1 MRSARTRAQYQYQ
14 YQHRRQGL
22 GQSQSQYRA
31 GRPFAL
37 ASVLLV
43 LAAMLAFLTLPSTQ
57 AHAADTLLSQGRTAT
72 ASSTENAGTPAAD
85 AVDGNTGTR
94 WSSAFSDP
102 QWLEVDLG
110 ASASIDK
117 VVLNW
122 ETAYGKA
129 YQIQTSAD
137 GTNWTSV
144 YSTTTGAGGIETLNV
159 TGTGRYVRMYGTA
172 RATGYGYSL
181 WEFQVYGTTGATSP
195 PTGCGSTDVAQGRT
209 ATASSTEN
217 AGTPAADA
225 VDGNT
230 GTRWSSAASDPQWLQ
245 VDLGSSQTICQVVLN
260 WETAYGTAYQIQTS
274 ADGTNWT
281 SVYSTTTGKGGVET
295 LNVTGTGRYVRMYG
309 TARATGYG
317 YSLWEFGVYTSGSGG
332 TTSPP
337 PSGPP
342 TTDTP
347 DLGPNVT
354 VFDPSMSTSSIQSTL
369 DTVFNQQQTNQF
381 GTQRNALLFKPGNYS
396 VSANVGFN
404 TQVSGLG
411 LSPDDVNINGYVTV
425 DAGWFNG
432 NATQNFWREASNLSI
447 TPPSGTDTWATAQGT
462 SLRRVDVH
470 GDLKLD
476 PTGDY
481 WASGGFL
488 ADSRVSGAINSG
500 SQQQWLTRNTT
511 MGSWNGSVWNMVFVG
526 DTGAPAQNF
535 PNPSHTVVN
544 QTPVSS
550 EAPFL
555 YWDTGS
561 STYKVF
567 VPGLQT
573 NSAGAS
579 WINGTPAGTSLP
591 MHTFYVT
598 KPGDTAETMNAAL
611 AAGDNLL
618 VTPGVYHLDQT
629 LQITRPDTVMLGM
642 GMATLVPDNGVTAIQ
657 TADVNGTRIAGF
669 LIDAGTTNSNTL
681 VQIGPAGASA
691 DHSADPAVI
700 QDFFVRIGGTGA
712 VGKATTSLVINSRN
726 TIGDNFWLWRADHGS
741 NTGWTVNTADTGMVV
756 NGDNMTMYGL
766 AVEHYQ
772 KYEVLWNANGGRT
785 YFFQNEMPY
794 DPPNQAAWM
803 NGSTN
808 GYAAYKV
815 ADSVTSH
822 EAWGVGSYC
831 YFNVNPAVVS
841 DRAFEVPDTPGV
853 KFHDLLTVS
862 LGGVGTISHV
872 INNTGAAANSTTNN
886 VYLPSYP

>member
-1 MRSARTRAQYQYQ
+1 MRSAPTRAQHLPRATLHDQ
-14 YQHRRQGL
+14 
-22 GQSQSQYRA
+22 A
-31 GRPFAL
+31 GRPLAL
-37 ASVLLV
+37 WSVLLV
-43 LAAMLAFLTLPSTQ
+43 LAAMLAVFMSPPSS
-57 AHAADTLLSQGRTAT
+57 AHAADTLLSQGKTAT
-72 ASSTENAGTPAAD
+72 ASSVENAGTPASA
-85 AVDGNTGTR
+85 AVDGNTTGTR

-110 ASASIDK
+110 ATATIDK
-117 VVLNW
+117 VVLTWEAAYGKAYQIQTSVDGSTWTPVYSTTTSPGGTETLNVSGTGRYVRLYGTARATGYGYSLYEFQVYGTTGGTTPPPTTCGTTDAAQGKAATASSTENAGTPASAAVDGNTGTRWSSAAGDPQWLQVDLGSSQPICQVVLNW

-137 GTNWTSV
+137 GTNWTTV
-144 YSTTTGAGGIETLNV
+144 YSTTTGAGGVETLNV
-159 TGTGRYVRMYGTA
+159 SGTGRYVR
-172 RATGYGYSL
+172 
-181 WEFQVYGTTGATSP
+181 VYGT
-195 PTGCGSTDVAQGRT
+195 
-209 ATASSTEN
+209 
-217 AGTPAADA
+217 
-225 VDGNT
+225 
-230 GTRWSSAASDPQWLQ
+230 
-245 VDLGSSQTICQVVLN
+245 
-260 WETAYGTAYQIQTS
+260 
-274 ADGTNWT
+274 
-281 SVYSTTTGKGGVET
+281 
-295 LNVTGTGRYVRMYG
+295 VRG
-309 TARATGYG
+309 TGYG
-317 YSLWEFGVYTSGSGG
+317 YSLWEFGVHTGSGG
-332 TTSPP
+332 TTPP
-337 PSGPP
+337 PTGPP
-342 TTDTP
+342 TSDTP
-347 DLGPNVT
+347 DFGPNVT
-354 VFDPSMSTSSIQSTL
+354 VFDPSMSTASIQSTL

-381 GTQRNALLFKPGNYS
+381 GTQRNALLFKPGTYG

-404 TQVSGLG
+404 TEVSGLG

-488 ADSRVSGAINSG
+488 ADSRISGAVNSG
-500 SQQQWLTRNTT
+500 SQQQWLTRNST

-544 QTPVSS
+544 QTPTSA
-550 EAPFL
+550 EKPFL
-555 YWDTGS
+555 YFDPAS
-561 STYKVF
+561 NTYKVF
-567 VPGLQT
+567 VPGDRA

-598 KPGDTAETMNAAL
+598 KPGDTAATMNSAL

-629 LQITRPDTVMLGM
+629 LQVTRADTVVLGL

-657 TADVNGTRIAGF
+657 TADVNGVRIGGF

-691 DHSADPAVI
+691 DHSADPTVVS
-700 QDFFVRIGGTGA
+700 DLFVRIGGTGV
-712 VGKATTSLVINSRN
+712 VGKATTSVVINSKN
-726 TIGDNFWLWRADHGS
+726 TVGDNFWLWRADHGD
-741 NTGWTVNTADTGMVV
+741 NTGWTVNTADTGLVV
-756 NGDNMTMYGL
+756 NGDNVTLYGL

-772 KYEVLWNANGGRT
+772 KTEVLWNGNGGRT

-803 NGSTN
+803 NGGAN
-808 GYAAYKV
+808 GYPAYKV

-841 DRAFEVPDTPGV
+841 DNAFQAPVTANV

-862 LGGVGTISHV
+862 LGGVGTITHV
-872 INNTGAAANSTTNN
+872 INSTGPAANTATNN
-886 VYLPSYP
+886 VYLPSFP

>member
-1 MRSARTRAQYQYQ
+1 MS
-14 YQHRRQGL
+14 
-22 GQSQSQYRA
+22 
-31 GRPFAL
+31 P
-37 ASVLLV
+37 AS
-43 LAAMLAFLTLPSTQ
+43 P
-57 AHAADTLLSQGRTAT
+57 AHAADTLLSQGKTAT
-72 ASSTENAGTPAAD
+72 ASSTENAAANAASA
-85 AVDGNTGTR
+85 AVDGDTGTR

-122 ETAYGKA
+122 EAAYGKA

-144 YSTTTGAGGIETLNV
+144 YSTTTGAGGVETLNV
-159 TGTGRYVRMYGTA
+159 SGTGRYVRMYGTA

-181 WEFQVYGTTGATSP
+181 WEFQVYGTVGGATSP
-195 PTGCGSTDVAQGRT
+195 PTTTPPTTTPPTTPPPTTCGTANAAQGKT

-217 AGTPAADA
+217 GGTPASAA
-225 VDGNT
+225 VDGDT

-245 VDLGSSQTICQVVLN
+245 VDLGSSQSICKVVLN
-260 WETAYGTAYQIQTS
+260 WETAYGKAYQIQTS
-274 ADGTNWT
+274 ADGANWT
-281 SVYSTTTGKGGVET
+281 TIYSTTTSPGGVET
-295 LNVTGTGRYVRMYG
+295 LNVTGTGRYVRVYG
-309 TARATGYG
+309 TVRATGYG
-317 YSLWEFGVYTSGSGG
+317 YSLWEFGVYTGGSGG
-332 TTSPP
+332 STTTPP
-337 PSGPP
+337 PVTGPP

-347 DLGPNVT
+347 DFGPNVT
-354 VFDPSMSTSSIQSTL
+354 VFDPTMSTTSIQSKL
-369 DTVFNQQQTNQF
+369 DSVFSQQETNQF

-470 GDLKLD
+470 GNLKLD

-488 ADSRVSGAINSG
+488 ADSRISGSVNSG
-500 SQQQWLTRNTT
+500 SQQQWLTRNST

-544 QTPVSS
+544 QTPTSAEV
-550 EAPFL
+550 PYL
-555 YWDTGS
+555 YFDTGS
-561 STYKVF
+561 NTYKVF
-567 VPGLQT
+567 VPGDRT

-579 WINGTPAGTSLP
+579 WINGTPAGTSLA

-598 KPGDTAETMNAAL
+598 KPNDTAETMNAAL

-629 LQITRPDTVMLGM
+629 LQVNRADTVVLGL

-657 TADVNGTRIAGF
+657 TADVNGIRIGGF

-681 VQIGPAGASA
+681 VQVGPAGASA
-691 DHSADPAVI
+691 DHSADPTVLSDI
-700 QDFFVRIGGTGA
+700 FVRIGGTGV

-726 TIGDNFWLWRADHGS
+726 TVGDNFWLWRADHGD
-741 NTGWTVNTADTGMVV
+741 NTGWTVNTADTGLVV
-756 NGDNMTMYGL
+756 NGDNVTLYGL
-766 AVEHYQ
+766 AVEHFQ
-772 KYEVLWNANGGRT
+772 KTEVLWNGNGGRT

-803 NGSTN
+803 NGSSN
-808 GYAAYKV
+808 GYPAYKV
-815 ADSVTSH
+815 ADNVTSH

-841 DRAFEVPDTPGV
+841 ANAFQAPVTANV

-862 LGGVGTISHV
+862 LGGTGTITHV
-872 INNTGAAANSTTNN
+872 INSTGDTANSTTNN
-886 VYLPSYP
+886 VYLPSFP